1 MIESASDPAPV
12 SPVLVEPAAPLVPP
26 LAAVVC
32 NGVGRVYASTRR
44 EPARTALDGVSL
56 TVHRGEWLALLGPN
70 GSGKSTLL
78 RLIATMDRPD
88 SGGMSVLNADPAGP
102 RGALRDLRARL
113 GVVFQRPGLDALLT
127 VRENLMLQGALLG
140 IVRSEA
146 ESRVRNVA
154 GALGIIDRLSS
165 RVSTLSGG
173 LARRADL
180 ARALLSEP
188 ELLLLDEPTAGLDLD
203 ARAALLDLL
212 DQRRLAAL
220 RPFTII
226 MTTHLMDEAERATR
240 VALMHAGR
248 LIAEGKPAELRRA
261 LGGNVVV
268 TRAES
273 AGILESSGLTLT
285 RSTPEAV
292 GAGSPDAVEKAAV
305 ALARASVPF
314 TVGPPTLAD
323 VYFAHTGARL
333 AEGMVA

>member
-1 MIESASDPAPV
+1 MNESASDPAP
-12 SPVLVEPAAPLVPP
+12 SPAEPIAPSSSLP
-26 LAAVVC
+26 AVAC
-32 NGVGRVYASTRR
+32 NSLTRVYPSTRR
-44 EPARTALDGVSL
+44 EPARTALDAVSL
-56 TVHRGEWLALLGPN
+56 TVQRGEWLALLGPN

-88 SGGMSVLNADPAGP
+88 SGGLSVLNADPAGP
-102 RGALRDLRARL
+102 RAALRELRARL

-127 VRENLMLQGALLG
+127 IRENLLLQAALLG
-140 IVRSEA
+140 IVRSEV
-146 ESRVRNVA
+146 ENRVRNVA
-154 GALGIIDRLSS
+154 GALGIIDRLGS

-180 ARALLSEP
+180 ARALLCEP

-203 ARAALLDLL
+203 ARAALPDLL
-212 DQRRLAAL
+212 DQRRRSAL
-220 RPFTII
+220 KPFTII

-240 VALMHAGR
+240 VALMHEGR
-248 LIAEGKPAELRRA
+248 LVAEGRPAELRRA

-268 TRAES
+268 TRSDS
-273 AGILESSGLTLT
+273 ASVLESSGLTLT

-292 GAGSPDAVEKAAV
+292 GAGSPEAVEKAAV

-333 AEGMVA
+333 AEGGAA